1 MHVLHLRLELMQI
14 DARKLQVQQ
23 PLVMYRNACPN
34 CGGTITSD
42 RLYLGLP
49 CHRCLPDEYLT
60 KIRSPLDLLHILR
73 ELGKL
78 QNLRILEKFQ
88 EEYKEFESLFER
100 AVRSRMWGAQR
111 LWARRLI
118 KGKSFA
124 IIAPT
129 GSGKTTFGIVAA
141 IYTALKGGRVLFV
154 LPTSVLADQ
163 VYKKTVEFIRRLGL
177 QERIKVV
184 TYNTLLSK
192 TERQDALKSIE
203 EGEFNILI
211 VTNMF
216 LPRYMDLLRKYKFDL
231 IFVDDVD
238 SVLKAS
244 SKNIDRL
251 LLLLGVPEEALQL
264 ALRLIEILREAR
276 RLRRMEASEE
286 EIRKKYEEARQIEG
300 KIRELIRDKQIGIL
314 IASGALVKARRS
326 ARLILFREFLGFE
339 SGGRAEGLRNVV
351 DVYVEPEGG
360 DILKTVVN
368 LVKRLGDGGIVYVP
382 TDYGRD
388 FAKRLEEKLR
398 EIGIR
403 AYAYLRP
410 KRGVLEDFSEG
421 RIDVLIGL
429 ATARSALVRGIDLP
443 HRVKYVI
450 FAGVP
455 KLRFRLNV
463 QEFSPGKYVALLL
476 ILRNIVEKREERLQ
490 LERLITRLRTLT
502 GIPETQLKKILEA
515 IEQGRD
521 QELSGFEKYA
531 AWVIRSAIEQARQLL
546 SKLTPEALEKL
557 DLCLEHEDGTLIVT
571 LPDTTTYIQGS
582 GRTSRMYVGGITKGL
597 SIVVVDNRKVFQ
609 ALEHDLRYRIE
620 DFTFRH
626 ISEIDLDQLMREINE
641 ERARVLKILKGEV
654 QVSDRE
660 RELFKTVLVVVESP
674 TKARTI
680 ASFFGRPSLRVIG
693 GLQVYEVSL
702 GNYLL
707 LVTATKGHMWELV
720 PSTPEED
727 IEYLTLHS
735 QLMSIAKHE
744 DIRDYF
750 GVVKVSD
757 LFIPV
762 YNIIRKCPRC
772 GETYSHDVDVC
783 PRCGAVLVSSKPI
796 IDALRDLASEVD
808 MVLIGTDPDAEGE
821 KIAWDIYVILRP
833 YVQDI
838 RRIEFHEVTKRA
850 ILDAISNPI
859 PDIRRHMVMAQLIR
873 RIEDRWIGFGLSQKL
888 WKVSPL
894 LFGRLIKTLSAG
906 RVQTPV
912 LGWIIKRYGQSR
924 RDQVYVVQVR
934 LSCGLELTLE
944 IPVDKKRLLND
955 VKLRRA
961 KVTISSIVEDLEETI
976 NPPPPYT
983 TDTLLRDAATRLRIS
998 VDEAMAIAQ
1007 ELFEAGLI
1015 TYHRTDSTRVS
1026 AAGIALAREYI
1037 AKNFGEAEFVP
1048 RQWIIGGH
1056 IGAHE
1061 CIRPTRPIDADEL
1074 RALVA
1079 GGVLQLAIRLTPRH
1093 LAMYDL
1099 IFRRFIASQMRPAKI
1114 RKSRYEI
1121 TIESQDGTEK
1131 VTVEV
1136 EKVTGVIEEGFLKV
1150 LRLYELEQKLP
1161 IGTFEIAEVL
1171 TQPKRVPKTKP
1182 MTEGEVVAEMKQ
1194 KGIGRPSTYARIVE
1208 VLLRRRYTITVG
1220 RTNYLIPTRKGMKV
1234 YYFLTGDKDV
1244 RELLLRTRKKE
1255 EAQKLL
1261 EIEKKLRELGKFRDL
1276 VSEERTR
1283 LVQQL
1288 MDEVEEGERDY
1299 VQVLKE
1305 LFEEAEKYGLFEGF
1319 SPEELREVPSQ

>member
-1 MHVLHLRLELMQI
+1 MQI
-14 DARKLQVQQ
+14 GVEREQIPK

-42 RLYLGLP
+42 RLLLGLP
-49 CHRCLPDEYLT
+49 CHRCLPDEYLYRIKT
-60 KIRSPLDLLHILR
+60 PLDLIQLLK

-78 QNLRILEKFQ
+78 QKLAVLERFQ
-88 EEYKEFESLFER
+88 EEYREFEKLFEQ
-100 AVRSRMWGAQR
+100 AVRSKMWGAQR

-141 IYTALKGGRVLFV
+141 IYTALKKGKVLFV

-163 VYKKTVEFIRRLGL
+163 VYKKTLSFVERLNL
-177 QERIKVV
+177 KDRVRVV

-192 TERQDALKSIE
+192 TERQEALAKIE
-203 EGEFNILI
+203 QGDFDILI

-216 LPRYMDLLRKYKFDL
+216 LPRYMDVLKKHRFDL
-231 IFVDDVD
+231 VFVDDVD

-244 SKNIDRL
+244 SKNIDRI
-251 LLLLGVPEEALQL
+251 LLLLGVPEEALQR
-264 ALRLIEILREAR
+264 ALKLIEILREAR
-276 RLRRMEASEE
+276 KLRRMEASEE
-286 EIRKKYEEARQIEG
+286 EIRKKYEEARQLQEE
-300 KIRELIRDKQIGIL
+300 IRNLIKDRKIGIL

-326 ARLILFREFLGFE
+326 TRLILFREFLGFE

-351 DVYVEPEGG
+351 DLYVEPERG
-360 DILKTVVN
+360 DILKTVVD
-368 LVKRLGDGGIVYVP
+368 LVKKLGDGGIIYVP
-382 TDYGRD
+382 TDYGRE
-388 FAKRLEEKLR
+388 FAKKIEEKLR
-398 EIGIR
+398 QIGIR

-410 KRGVLEDFSEG
+410 KKGVLEEFSEG
-421 RIDVLIGL
+421 KLDVLIGL

-463 QEFSPGKYVALLL
+463 QEFSPGKYVALFL

-490 LERLITRLRTLT
+490 LEKIITRLRTLS
-502 GIPETQLKKILEA
+502 GLSEAQLKKIIET
-515 IEQGRD
+515 IEQGKD
-521 QELSGFEKYA
+521 QELTGFEKYA
-531 AWVIRSAIEQARQLL
+531 AWVIKSAIEQARALL
-546 SKLTPEALEKL
+546 SKLTPEMLDKL
-557 DLCLEHEDGTLIVT
+557 DLHVEYEDGTLIVT

-582 GRTSRMYVGGITKGL
+582 GRTSRMYVGGVTKGI

-609 ALEHDLRYRIE
+609 ALERDLRYRIE

-626 ISEIDLDQLMREINE
+626 ISEVDLEALLREINE

-654 QVSDRE
+654 QVTDRE
-660 RELFKTVLVVVESP
+660 RELLRTVLVVVESP

-680 ASFFGRPSLRVIG
+680 ASFFGRPSVRVIG

-727 IEYLTLHS
+727 VEYLTLHS
-735 QLMSIAKHE
+735 GLMEKLREGSV
-744 DIRDYF
+744 RDYF
-750 GVVKVSD
+750 GVVKVGD

-772 GETYSHDVDVC
+772 GETYSHDVETC
-783 PRCGAVLVSSKPI
+783 PRCGTPLISSGPI
-796 IDALRDLASEVD
+796 IEALRDLASEVD

-850 ILDAISNPI
+850 ILEAIMNPV
-859 PDIRRHMVMAQLIR
+859 PHIRRHMVMAQLIR

-934 LSCGLELTLE
+934 LSCGIELTLE
-944 IPVDKKRLLND
+944 IPVDKKKLLSD
-955 VKLRRA
+955 VKLKRA
-961 KVTISSIVEDLEETI
+961 RVIVNSIVEDLEETI

-998 VDEAMAIAQ
+998 VDEAMTIAQ
-1007 ELFEAGLI
+1007 ELFESGLI

-1037 AKNFGEAEFVP
+1037 AKNFGEQEFVP

-1061 CIRPTRPIDADEL
+1061 CIRPTRPIDAEEL

-1099 IFRRFIASQMRPAKI
+1099 IFRRFIASQMKPAKV
-1114 RKSRYEI
+1114 RKCRYEI
-1121 TIESQDGTEK
+1121 VVESQDGSERVSVELEK
-1131 VTVEV
+1131 VTEV
-1136 EKVTGVIEEGFLKV
+1136 VEEGFLKV
-1150 LRLYELEQKLP
+1150 LKLYEVEQKLP
-1161 IGTFEIAEVL
+1161 VGKFEIVEVL
-1171 TQPKRVPKTKP
+1171 SQPRRVPKTKP

-1208 VLLRRRYTITVG
+1208 VLLRRKYTITVG

-1234 YYFLTGDKDV
+1234 YYYLTGDAEV
-1244 RELLLRTRKKE
+1244 RELLLRSRKKE
-1255 EAQKLL
+1255 DVQKLL
-1261 EIEKKLRELGKFRDL
+1261 EVEKKLRELGLGKFREL

-1288 MDEVEEGERDY
+1288 MDEVEEGERSYD
-1299 VQVLKE
+1299 QVLKE

-1319 SPEELREVPSQ
+1319 SPEQIKELPSEQ